1 MSSAGTSYVGM
12 NNVQYHLTVAGENA
26 LMLYFDQRIDPAI
39 SALVQQA
46 CALIRVE
53 LTDDIIDLLPSYA
66 SVLLLFNP
74 LRTDLYRVKAQLQH
88 CLAQL
93 QSANQHSGKLVELPV
108 YYSAESGPDLAL
120 IAKTKNISI
129 DEVIQRHQAVSYR
142 VYAIGF
148 APGFAY
154 LGEVDPLLQM
164 PRLATPRAKVPRGAV
179 AIADR
184 QTAVY
189 PAVSPG
195 GWNLIGLCP
204 TRMFNPAA
212 EPAMPVAVGDE
223 VRFVAIGKAEFLRLG
238 GELPELGLPDIERA
252 GNKP

>member
-1 MSSAGTSYVGM
+1 MSQ
-12 NNVQYHLTVAGENA
+12 VQYQLTVAGENA

-46 CALIRVE
+46 CALIKAE
-53 LTDDIIDLLPSYA
+53 LAEDVIDILPSYA
-66 SVLLLFNP
+66 SVLVIFNP
-74 LRTDLYRVKAQLQH
+74 FSTDLYRVQTQLQH

-93 QSANQHSGKLVELPV
+93 QSGDSHSGKLVELPV

-120 IAKTKNISI
+120 IAQTKNISI
-129 DEVIQRHQAVSYR
+129 DEVIKRHQAISYR

-189 PAVSPG
+189 PAPSPG

-204 TRMFNPAA
+204 TRMFDPQA

-223 VRFVAIGKAEFLRLG
+223 VRFVAIDKAEFIRLG
-238 GELPELGLPDIERA
+238 GELPEAELTGA
-252 GNKP
+252 KP

>member
-1 MSSAGTSYVGM
+1 MSAVGIGSALAASKA
-12 NNVQYHLTVAGENA
+12 QYQLTIAGENA
-26 LMLYFDQRIDPAI
+26 LMLYFDQRIDPTI

-46 CALIRVE
+46 CALIKAE
-53 LTDDIIDLLPSYA
+53 LADDVVDILPSYA
-66 SVLLLFNP
+66 SVLVIFNP
-74 LRTDLYRVKAQLQH
+74 FSTDLYRVKAQLQH

-93 QSANQHSGKLVELPV
+93 QTGDSHSGKLVELPV
-108 YYSAESGPDLAL
+108 YYSEESGPDLAL
-120 IAKTKNISI
+120 IAQTKNISI
-129 DEVIQRHQAVSYR
+129 DEVIKRHQAISYR

-189 PAVSPG
+189 PAPSPG

-204 TRMFNPAA
+204 TPMFTPQA

-223 VRFVAIGKAEFLRLG
+223 VRFVAIDKAEFLRLG
-238 GELPELGLPDIERA
+238 GELPEAALVGDTP
-252 GNKP
+252 

>member
-1 MSSAGTSYVGM
+1 MSKVHY
-12 NNVQYHLTVAGENA
+12 QLTVAGENA

-46 CALIRVE
+46 CALIKAE
-53 LTDDIIDLLPSYA
+53 LAEDVIDILPSYA
-66 SVLLLFNP
+66 SVLVIFNP
-74 LRTDLYRVKAQLQH
+74 FSTDLYRVQTQLQH

-93 QSANQHSGKLVELPV
+93 QSGDSHSGKLVELPV

-120 IAKTKNISI
+120 IAQTKNISI
-129 DEVIQRHQAVSYR
+129 DEVIKRHQAISYR

-189 PAVSPG
+189 PAPSPG

-204 TRMFNPAA
+204 TRMFNPQA

-223 VRFVAIGKAEFLRLG
+223 VRFVAIDKAEFIRLG
-238 GELPELGLPDIERA
+238 GELPEAELTGA
-252 GNKP
+252 KP

>member
-1 MSSAGTSYVGM
+1 MSFVGTGKP
-12 NNVQYHLTVAGENA
+12 QYHLAIAGENA
-26 LMLYFDQRIDPAI
+26 LMLYFDQRIAPAI

-46 CALIRVE
+46 CALIKAE
-53 LTDDIIDLLPSYA
+53 LADDVIDILPSYA
-66 SVLLLFNP
+66 SVLVIFNP
-74 LRTDLYRVKAQLQH
+74 FSTDLYRVQAQLQH
-88 CLAQL
+88 CLAPL
-93 QSANQHSGKLVELPV
+93 QTGDSHSGKLVELPV
-108 YYSAESGPDLAL
+108 YYSAESGPDLTL

-129 DEVIQRHQAVSYR
+129 DEVIKRHQAISYR

-189 PAVSPG
+189 PAQSPG

-204 TRMFNPAA
+204 TRMFNPQA

-223 VRFVAIGKAEFLRLG
+223 VRFVAIDKAEFIRLG
-238 GELPELGLPDIERA
+238 GELPEATQA
-252 GNKP
+252 GGKL

>member
-1 MSSAGTSYVGM
+1 MSKVHY
-12 NNVQYHLTVAGENA
+12 QLTVAGENA

-46 CALIRVE
+46 CELIKAE
-53 LTDDIIDLLPSYA
+53 LAEDVIDILPSYA
-66 SVLLLFNP
+66 SVLVIFNP
-74 LRTDLYRVKAQLQH
+74 FSTDLYRVQAQLQH
-88 CLAQL
+88 CLTQL
-93 QSANQHSGKLVELPV
+93 QTGDSHSGKLVELPV
-108 YYSAESGPDLAL
+108 YYSEESGPDLAL
-120 IAKTKNISI
+120 IAQTKDISI
-129 DEVIQRHQAVSYR
+129 DEVIKRHQAISYR

-189 PAVSPG
+189 PAQSPG

-204 TRMFNPAA
+204 TRMFNPQA
-212 EPAMPVAVGDE
+212 EPVMPVAVGDE
-223 VRFVAIGKAEFLRLG
+223 VRFVAIDKAEFIRLG
-238 GELPELGLPDIERA
+238 GELPEAELTGA
-252 GNKP
+252 KP